1 MKKASNNKPK
11 QEFTFKIYNGR
22 IKVYADGYVMFS
34 FNQIDFAGYYS
45 FKDDTDLYGI
55 TIYMNREG
63 ASPQEMD
70 IYFKGKQNWLS
81 ILRLLD
87 ENL

>member
-1 MKKASNNKPK
+1 MKASDNKPNHK
-11 QEFTFKIYNGR
+11 FTFKIYNGR

-34 FNQIDFAGYYS
+34 FNQLDFSAYYA

-70 IYFKGKQNWLS
+70 IYFKGKENWINILS
-81 ILRLLD
+81 LLD

>member
-1 MKKASNNKPK
+1 MDNKPK

-22 IKVYADGYVMFS
+22 VKIYCDNFVMFS
-34 FNQIDFAGYYS
+34 FNQIDFSGFYA
-45 FKDDTDLYGI
+45 FKDDSEILGI
-55 TIYMNREG
+55 TIYMNREK

-70 IYFKGKQNWLS
+70 IYFKGKENWLS
-81 ILRLLD
+81 VLRLLD

>member
-1 MKKASNNKPK
+1 
-11 QEFTFKIYNGR
+11 
-22 IKVYADGYVMFS
+22 MFS
-34 FNQIDFAGYYS
+34 FNQLDFSAYYA

-70 IYFKGKQNWLS
+70 IYFKGKENWINILS
-81 ILRLLD
+81 LLD

>member
-1 MKKASNNKPK
+1 MKVTDNKPK

-22 IKVYADGYVMFS
+22 VKIYCDSFVMFS
-34 FNQIDFAGYYS
+34 FNQIDFSGYYA
-45 FKDDTDLYGI
+45 FKDDSEILGI

-81 ILRLLD
+81 VLSLLD

>member
-1 MKKASNNKPK
+1 MKVADEKTNH
-11 QEFTFKIYNGR
+11 TFKLIIYNGR
-22 IKVYADGYVMFS
+22 IKVYVDGYVMFS
-34 FNQIDFAGYYS
+34 FNQLDFAGYYS

-81 ILRLLD
+81 VLRLLD